1 LELKTF
7 RKIKPQ
13 AISLSRESLVRK
25 EYLPGRGTLPLV
37 LKPEVGDFDLSY
49 WINSN
54 LNFLEGSLLQHGGIL
69 FRDFDLSQVAKFEQI
84 ARMFAPEL
92 MGYLDQHTPRT
103 KVTDSVYT
111 STEYPA
117 DHTVPFHSENSKNH
131 TWPMKIWFF
140 CLQAA
145 GRGGETPIADNRK
158 VLALLDPQIRERFTR
173 KKVMYSR
180 NFGEGVG
187 LSWQTAFQ
195 TSDKTVVE
203 DYCRQ
208 YHMEFTWKDD
218 NRLRLRHAAQAIAT
232 HPITGDAV
240 WFNQAHLFHVSS
252 LAPAVRE
259 SLQDLFP
266 EDELPSNAYYGD
278 GSKIEDSIIEEI
290 REAYSQAAVTFPW
303 QAHDLLMLDNML
315 VAHGRAPF
323 AGTRKVVVA
332 MAQPFSSQESPGASP
347 SLN

>member
-1 LELKTF
+1 MELKTF
-7 RKIKPQ
+7 RNIKPQ
-13 AISLSRESLVRK
+13 AISLSRESLIRK
-25 EYLPGRGTLPLV
+25 EYLGGREALPLV
-37 LKPEVGDFDLSY
+37 LKPQVGDLDLSH

-54 LNFLEGSLLQHGGIL
+54 LSFLESSLLQHGGIL
-69 FRDFDLSQVAKFEQI
+69 FRDFDLNEVPKFEQI
-84 ARMFAPEL
+84 ARIFAPEL

-117 DHTVPFHSENSKNH
+117 AHQVPFHSENSKNH

-140 CLQAA
+140 CLQPAA
-145 GRGGETPIADNRK
+145 RGGETPIADNRK
-158 VLALLDPQIRERFTR
+158 VFHLLDPQIRARFISR
-173 KKVMYSR
+173 KVMYAR

-208 YHMEFTWKDD
+208 YRMEFTWKDE
-218 NRLRLRHAAQAIAT
+218 NRLRLRHVAQAIAV
-232 HPITGDAV
+232 HPITGDTV
-240 WFNQAHLFHVSS
+240 WFNQAHLFHVSG

-259 SLQDLFP
+259 SLRDLFH
-266 EDELPSNAYYGD
+266 EDDLPSNAYYGD

-290 REAYSQAAVTFPW
+290 RQTYLHAAVTFPW
-303 QAHDLLMLDNML
+303 QANDLLMLDNML

-332 MAQPFSSQESPGASP
+332 MAQPFSNQENGTASP
-347 SLN
+347 PSN